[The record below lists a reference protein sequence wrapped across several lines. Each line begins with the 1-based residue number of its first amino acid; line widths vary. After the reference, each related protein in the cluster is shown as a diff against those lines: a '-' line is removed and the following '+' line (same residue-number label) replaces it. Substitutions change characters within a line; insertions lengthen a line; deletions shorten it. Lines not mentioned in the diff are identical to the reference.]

1 MFIEKSAWRIR
12 LYVRTALAIGL
23 GFLLL
28 SATALQAKNKV
39 LGELQL
45 QGATSAERDAGIW
58 VDGQYLGYLKELKGS
73 KKILLL
79 PGEHDIL
86 ARQAGYRDFH
96 QRVTL
101 QPAEVRLLPVAME
114 KDLSVTMPTITAEV
128 KLSVNP
134 DRAAVFVDG
143 TFVGH
148 AGELGGMGRGLLV
161 APGKRKI
168 TISLTGY
175 QTFETEVDLVA
186 NQKFQLKT
194 DLAKV
199 SVPADAMS
207 PQP

>member
-1 MFIEKSAWRIR
+1 
-12 LYVRTALAIGL
+12 
-23 GFLLL
+23 
-28 SATALQAKNKV
+28 
-39 LGELQL
+39 
-45 QGATSAERDAGIW
+45 
-58 VDGQYLGYLKELKGS
+58 
-73 KKILLL
+73 
-79 PGEHDIL
+79 
-86 ARQAGYRDFH
+86 
-96 QRVTL
+96 
-101 QPAEVRLLPVAME
+101 
-114 KDLSVTMPTITAEV
+114 
-128 KLSVNP
+128 
-134 DRAAVFVDG
+134 VDG